1 MKANRLRL
9 EKKFDVIER
18 AGGIKLPH
26 MKSGSGISFTYWER
40 LNVIFSLPAFLFGF
54 VYYIYHGLWKK
65 SLILVAFCLASIELL
80 DIIFIRYPSIYELWY
95 GFSYLIT
102 PMVFA
107 LRANGDLY
115 TEYRL
120 NKNVNNSLWSDAMH
134 RLTRNKAAML
144 GACILILLITLAALA
159 PWIAPYSYSYQ
170 DLNLGASPPSADH
183 LLGTDVLG
191 RDLLSRILYGA
202 RISLLV
208 GFVATGVALVI
219 GVSWG
224 IIAGYAGGKVDSIM
238 MRIVDVLYGLPFII
252 FIILL
257 MVIFGRNLW
266 LLFGAIGAVEW
277 LTMARIVRGQVI
289 GLKNQE
295 FVMAAKAMGVSNLS
309 MFRRHLLPN
318 ILGPIAVYATLT
330 IPQVM
335 LLEGFLS
342 FLGLGIQ
349 PPMSS
354 WGTLIKD
361 GVESMEE
368 YSWLLIYPGLTFTI
382 TLFALNF
389 FGDGLRDAL
398 DPKTTDN

>member
-1 MKANRLRL
+1 MSQ
-9 EKKFDVIER
+9 D
-18 AGGIKLPH
+18 
-26 MKSGSGISFTYWER
+26 S
-40 LNVIFSLPAFLFGF
+40 
-54 VYYIYHGLWKK
+54 
-65 SLILVAFCLASIELL
+65 
-80 DIIFIRYPSIYELWY
+80 
-95 GFSYLIT
+95 
-102 PMVFA
+102 
-107 LRANGDLY
+107 
-115 TEYRL
+115 
-120 NKNVNNSLWSDAMH
+120 SLWSDAWR
-134 RLTRNKAAML
+134 RLLANKAAL
-144 GACILILLITLAALA
+144 AGGIILLVLIFLAIFA
-159 PWIAPYSYSYQ
+159 PWIAPHSYAYQ
-170 DLNLGASPPSADH
+170 NLELGAQPPSVDF
-183 LLGTDVLG
+183 LLGTDTLG
-191 RDLLSRILYGA
+191 RDLFSRILYGA
-202 RISLLV
+202 RVSLLV

-224 IIAGYAGGKVDSIM
+224 IIAGYFGGRVDSVM

-257 MVIFGRNLW
+257 MVIFGRNIW

-277 LTMARIVRGQVI
+277 LTMARIVRGQVLTI
-289 GLKNQE
+289 KNQE
-295 FVMAAKAMGVSNLS
+295 YVLAAQAMGVTNMQ
-309 MFRRHLLPN
+309 MFRKHIFPN

-335 LLEGFLS
+335 LLEAFLS

-354 WGTLIKD
+354 WGTLIRY

-398 DPKTTDN
+398 DPKISSD

>member
-1 MKANRLRL
+1 MS
-9 EKKFDVIER
+9 
-18 AGGIKLPH
+18 
-26 MKSGSGISFTYWER
+26 KSAT
-40 LNVIFSLPAFLFGF
+40 
-54 VYYIYHGLWKK
+54 
-65 SLILVAFCLASIELL
+65 
-80 DIIFIRYPSIYELWY
+80 
-95 GFSYLIT
+95 
-102 PMVFA
+102 
-107 LRANGDLY
+107 
-115 TEYRL
+115 
-120 NKNVNNSLWSDAMH
+120 LWSDAIY
-134 RLTRNKAAML
+134 RLTRNKAAMF
-144 GACILILLITLAALA
+144 GAFILLILIASAALA
-159 PWIAPYSYSYQ
+159 PWIAPYSYSFQ
-170 DLNLGASPPSADH
+170 NLELGASPPSADH
-183 LLGTDVLG
+183 ILGTDVLA

-277 LTMARIVRGQVI
+277 LTMARIVRGQVM

-295 FVMAAKAMGVSNLS
+295 FVMAAKAMGVSNFS
-309 MFRRHLLPN
+309 MFRKHLLPN

-368 YSWLLIYPGLTFTI
+368 YSWLLIYPGITFTV

>member
-1 MKANRLRL
+1 MS
-9 EKKFDVIER
+9 
-18 AGGIKLPH
+18 
-26 MKSGSGISFTYWER
+26 KSST
-40 LNVIFSLPAFLFGF
+40 
-54 VYYIYHGLWKK
+54 
-65 SLILVAFCLASIELL
+65 
-80 DIIFIRYPSIYELWY
+80 
-95 GFSYLIT
+95 
-102 PMVFA
+102 
-107 LRANGDLY
+107 
-115 TEYRL
+115 
-120 NKNVNNSLWSDAMH
+120 LWSDAIY
-134 RLTRNKAAML
+134 RLTRNKAAMF
-144 GACILILLITLAALA
+144 GAFILFILILCAALA
-159 PWIAPYSYSYQ
+159 PWIAPYSYSFQ
-170 DLNLGASPPSADH
+170 NLELGASPPSAAH
-183 LLGTDVLG
+183 ILGTDVLG

-224 IIAGYAGGKVDSIM
+224 IVAGYAGGKIDSVM
-238 MRIVDVLYGLPFII
+238 MRIVDILYGLPFII

-295 FVMAAKAMGVSNLS
+295 FVMAAKAMGVSNFS
-309 MFRRHLLPN
+309 MFRKHLLPN

-368 YSWLLIYPGLTFTI
+368 YSWLLIYPGITFTI

>member
-1 MKANRLRL
+1 MSDN
-9 EKKFDVIER
+9 
-18 AGGIKLPH
+18 
-26 MKSGSGISFTYWER
+26 S
-40 LNVIFSLPAFLFGF
+40 
-54 VYYIYHGLWKK
+54 
-65 SLILVAFCLASIELL
+65 
-80 DIIFIRYPSIYELWY
+80 
-95 GFSYLIT
+95 
-102 PMVFA
+102 
-107 LRANGDLY
+107 
-115 TEYRL
+115 
-120 NKNVNNSLWSDAMH
+120 SLWSDAIG
-134 RLTRNKAAML
+134 RLLKNKAAMV
-144 GACILILLITLAALA
+144 GAIILIFLIGCAILA
-159 PWIAPYSYSYQ
+159 PVIAPYSYSFQ
-170 DLNLGASPPSADH
+170 DLDLGASPPSSEH
-183 LLGTDVLG
+183 LLGTDILG

-224 IIAGYAGGKVDSIM
+224 IVAGYFGGRVDQVM

-257 MVIFGRNLW
+257 MVIFGRNIW

-277 LTMARIVRGQVI
+277 LTMARIVRGQVMS
-289 GLKNQE
+289 LKNQE
-295 FVMAAKAMGVSNLS
+295 FVLAAQAMGVSNLS

-335 LLEGFLS
+335 LLESFLS

-361 GVESMEE
+361 GVEAMEE
-368 YSWLLIYPGLTFTI
+368 FSWLLIYPGITFTI

-398 DPKTTDN
+398 DPKTSDN

>member
-1 MKANRLRL
+1 MN
-9 EKKFDVIER
+9 
-18 AGGIKLPH
+18 
-26 MKSGSGISFTYWER
+26 S
-40 LNVIFSLPAFLFGF
+40 
-54 VYYIYHGLWKK
+54 
-65 SLILVAFCLASIELL
+65 
-80 DIIFIRYPSIYELWY
+80 
-95 GFSYLIT
+95 
-102 PMVFA
+102 
-107 LRANGDLY
+107 
-115 TEYRL
+115 
-120 NKNVNNSLWSDAMH
+120 NSLWSDALY
-134 RLTRNKAAML
+134 RLTRNKAAMF
-144 GACILILLITLAALA
+144 GGVIILLLIFLAIFA
-159 PWIAPYSYSYQ
+159 PWIAPYSYSEQ
-170 DLNLGASPPSADH
+170 NLFLGATPPSGDH
-183 LLGTDVLG
+183 LLGTDTLG

-202 RISLLV
+202 RISLMV
-208 GFVATGVALVI
+208 GFVATAVALVI

-224 IIAGYAGGKVDSIM
+224 LVAGYVGGKVDTFM

-257 MVIFGRNLW
+257 MVVFGRNLW
-266 LLFGAIGAVEW
+266 LLFIAIGAVEW
-277 LTMARIVRGQVI
+277 LTMARIVRGQVLS
-289 GLKNQE
+289 LKNQE
-295 FVMAAKAMGVSNLS
+295 FILAAQAMGVSNFS
-309 MFRRHLLPN
+309 MFKRHLLPN

-335 LLEGFLS
+335 LLESFLS

-398 DPKTTDN
+398 DPKTSDN

>member
-1 MKANRLRL
+1 MNNSSLWQDAIRRLIQNRAAM
-9 EKKFDVIER
+9 I
-18 AGGIKLPH
+18 GGI
-26 MKSGSGISFTYWER
+26 T
-40 LNVIFSLPAFLFGF
+40 
-54 VYYIYHGLWKK
+54 
-65 SLILVAFCLASIELL
+65 
-80 DIIFIRYPSIYELWY
+80 
-95 GFSYLIT
+95 
-102 PMVFA
+102 
-107 LRANGDLY
+107 
-115 TEYRL
+115 
-120 NKNVNNSLWSDAMH
+120 
-134 RLTRNKAAML
+134 ML
-144 GACILILLITLAALA
+144 LLIVLAIFA
-159 PWIAPYSYSYQ
+159 PWIAPFSYSYQ
-170 DLNLGASPPSADH
+170 NLDIGASPPSAEH

-191 RDLLSRILYGA
+191 RDLLSRLLYGA

-224 IIAGYAGGKVDSIM
+224 IIAGYFGGRIDSVM

-257 MVIFGRNLW
+257 MVIFGRNIW
-266 LLFGAIGAVEW
+266 LLFAAIGAVEW
-277 LTMARIVRGQVI
+277 LTMARIVRAQVI

-295 FVMAAKAMGVSNLS
+295 FVQAAQVMGVSNFS
-309 MFRRHLLPN
+309 MFRRHILPN

-335 LLEGFLS
+335 LLEAFLS

-354 WGTLIKD
+354 WGTLIRY

-368 YSWLLIYPGLTFTI
+368 HYWLLIYPGLTFTI

-398 DPKTTDN
+398 DPKTSDN

>member
-1 MKANRLRL
+1 MNNSSLWQDALRRLIQNRAAM
-9 EKKFDVIER
+9 I
-18 AGGIKLPH
+18 GGI
-26 MKSGSGISFTYWER
+26 T
-40 LNVIFSLPAFLFGF
+40 
-54 VYYIYHGLWKK
+54 
-65 SLILVAFCLASIELL
+65 
-80 DIIFIRYPSIYELWY
+80 
-95 GFSYLIT
+95 
-102 PMVFA
+102 
-107 LRANGDLY
+107 
-115 TEYRL
+115 
-120 NKNVNNSLWSDAMH
+120 
-134 RLTRNKAAML
+134 
-144 GACILILLITLAALA
+144 ILILIILAIFA
-159 PWIAPYSYSYQ
+159 PLIAPYSYSYQ
-170 DLNLGASPPSADH
+170 NLDIGASPPSGEH

-191 RDLLSRILYGA
+191 RDLLSRLLYGA

-224 IIAGYAGGKVDSIM
+224 IIAGYFGGKVDSVM

-257 MVIFGRNLW
+257 MVIFGRNIW
-266 LLFGAIGAVEW
+266 LLFAAIGAVEW
-277 LTMARIVRGQVI
+277 LTMARIVRAQVI

-295 FVMAAKAMGVSNLS
+295 FVQAAQVMGVSNFS
-309 MFRRHLLPN
+309 MFRRHILPN

-335 LLEGFLS
+335 LLEAFLS

-354 WGTLIKD
+354 WGTLIRY

-368 YSWLLIYPGLTFTI
+368 HYWLLIYPGLTFTI

-398 DPKTTDN
+398 DPKTSDN

>member
-1 MKANRLRL
+1 MS
-9 EKKFDVIER
+9 
-18 AGGIKLPH
+18 
-26 MKSGSGISFTYWER
+26 KSST
-40 LNVIFSLPAFLFGF
+40 
-54 VYYIYHGLWKK
+54 
-65 SLILVAFCLASIELL
+65 
-80 DIIFIRYPSIYELWY
+80 
-95 GFSYLIT
+95 
-102 PMVFA
+102 
-107 LRANGDLY
+107 
-115 TEYRL
+115 
-120 NKNVNNSLWSDAMH
+120 LWSDAIY
-134 RLTRNKAAML
+134 RLTRNKAAMF
-144 GACILILLITLAALA
+144 GAFILFILILCAALA
-159 PWIAPYSYSYQ
+159 PWIAPYSYSFQ
-170 DLNLGASPPSADH
+170 NLELGASPPSAAH

-224 IIAGYAGGKVDSIM
+224 IVAGYAGGKIDSVM
-238 MRIVDVLYGLPFII
+238 MRIVDILYGLPFII

-295 FVMAAKAMGVSNLS
+295 FVMAAKAMGVSNFS
-309 MFRRHLLPN
+309 MFRKHLLPN

-368 YSWLLIYPGLTFTI
+368 YSWLLIYPGITFTI

>member
-1 MKANRLRL
+1 MNNSSLWQDAIRRLIQNRAAM
-9 EKKFDVIER
+9 I
-18 AGGIKLPH
+18 GGI
-26 MKSGSGISFTYWER
+26 T
-40 LNVIFSLPAFLFGF
+40 VI
-54 VYYIYHGLWKK
+54 
-65 SLILVAFCLASIELL
+65 
-80 DIIFIRYPSIYELWY
+80 
-95 GFSYLIT
+95 
-102 PMVFA
+102 
-107 LRANGDLY
+107 
-115 TEYRL
+115 
-120 NKNVNNSLWSDAMH
+120 
-134 RLTRNKAAML
+134 
-144 GACILILLITLAALA
+144 ILIVLAIFA

-170 DLNLGASPPSADH
+170 NLDLGASPPSAEH

-191 RDLLSRILYGA
+191 RDLLSRLLYGA

-224 IIAGYAGGKVDSIM
+224 IVAGYFGGRVDSVM

-257 MVIFGRNLW
+257 MVIFGRNIW
-266 LLFGAIGAVEW
+266 LLFAAIGAVEW
-277 LTMARIVRGQVI
+277 LTMARIVRAQVI

-295 FVMAAKAMGVSNLS
+295 FVQAAQVMGVGNLS
-309 MFRRHLLPN
+309 MFRRHILPN

-335 LLEGFLS
+335 LLEAFLS

-354 WGTLIKD
+354 WGTLIRY

-368 YSWLLIYPGLTFTI
+368 HYWLLIYPGLTFTI

-398 DPKTTDN
+398 DPKTSDN

>member
-1 MKANRLRL
+1 MNNSSLWQDAIRRLIQNRAAM
-9 EKKFDVIER
+9 I
-18 AGGIKLPH
+18 GGI
-26 MKSGSGISFTYWER
+26 T
-40 LNVIFSLPAFLFGF
+40 
-54 VYYIYHGLWKK
+54 
-65 SLILVAFCLASIELL
+65 ILL
-80 DIIFIRYPSIYELWY
+80 
-95 GFSYLIT
+95 
-102 PMVFA
+102 
-107 LRANGDLY
+107 
-115 TEYRL
+115 
-120 NKNVNNSLWSDAMH
+120 
-134 RLTRNKAAML
+134 
-144 GACILILLITLAALA
+144 LILLAIFA

-170 DLNLGASPPSADH
+170 NLDIGASPPSAEH

-191 RDLLSRILYGA
+191 RDLLSRLLYGA

-224 IIAGYAGGKVDSIM
+224 IIAGYFGGRIDSVM

-257 MVIFGRNLW
+257 MVIFGRNIW
-266 LLFGAIGAVEW
+266 LLFAAIGAVEW
-277 LTMARIVRGQVI
+277 LTMARIVRAQVI

-295 FVMAAKAMGVSNLS
+295 FVQAAQVMGVSNFS
-309 MFRRHLLPN
+309 MFRRHILPN

-335 LLEGFLS
+335 LLEAFLS

-354 WGTLIKD
+354 WGTLIRY

-368 YSWLLIYPGLTFTI
+368 HYWLLIYPGLTFTI

-398 DPKTTDN
+398 DPKTSDN

>member
-1 MKANRLRL
+1 M
-9 EKKFDVIER
+9 
-18 AGGIKLPH
+18 
-26 MKSGSGISFTYWER
+26 
-40 LNVIFSLPAFLFGF
+40 FG
-54 VYYIYHGLWKK
+54 
-65 SLILVAFCLASIELL
+65 A
-80 DIIFIRYPSIYELWY
+80 
-95 GFSYLIT
+95 
-102 PMVFA
+102 
-107 LRANGDLY
+107 
-115 TEYRL
+115 
-120 NKNVNNSLWSDAMH
+120 
-134 RLTRNKAAML
+134 
-144 GACILILLITLAALA
+144 LILLILIISAALA
-159 PWIAPYSYSYQ
+159 PWIAPYSYSFQ
-170 DLNLGASPPSADH
+170 NLELGASPPSADH
-183 LLGTDVLG
+183 ILGTDVLG

-277 LTMARIVRGQVI
+277 LTMARIVRGQVM

-295 FVMAAKAMGVSNLS
+295 FVMAAKAMGVSNFS
-309 MFRRHLLPN
+309 MFRKHLLPN

-368 YSWLLIYPGLTFTI
+368 YSWLLIYPGITFTI

>member
-1 MKANRLRL
+1 M
-9 EKKFDVIER
+9 
-18 AGGIKLPH
+18 
-26 MKSGSGISFTYWER
+26 S
-40 LNVIFSLPAFLFGF
+40 
-54 VYYIYHGLWKK
+54 
-65 SLILVAFCLASIELL
+65 
-80 DIIFIRYPSIYELWY
+80 
-95 GFSYLIT
+95 
-102 PMVFA
+102 
-107 LRANGDLY
+107 
-115 TEYRL
+115 
-120 NKNVNNSLWSDAMH
+120 NSSTLWSDAIY
-134 RLTRNKAAML
+134 RLTRNKAAMF
-144 GACILILLITLAALA
+144 GAFILLILIACAALA
-159 PWIAPYSYSYQ
+159 PWIAPYSYSFQ
-170 DLNLGASPPSADH
+170 NLELGASPPSAAH
-183 LLGTDVLG
+183 ILGTDVLG

-224 IIAGYAGGKVDSIM
+224 IIAGYAGGRVDSIM

-277 LTMARIVRGQVI
+277 LTMARIVRGQVM

-295 FVMAAKAMGVSNLS
+295 FVMAAKAMGVSNIS

-368 YSWLLIYPGLTFTI
+368 FSWLLIYPGITFTI

-398 DPKTTDN
+398 DPKTSDN

>member
-1 MKANRLRL
+1 M
-9 EKKFDVIER
+9 
-18 AGGIKLPH
+18 
-26 MKSGSGISFTYWER
+26 SQGS
-40 LNVIFSLPAFLFGF
+40 
-54 VYYIYHGLWKK
+54 
-65 SLILVAFCLASIELL
+65 
-80 DIIFIRYPSIYELWY
+80 
-95 GFSYLIT
+95 
-102 PMVFA
+102 
-107 LRANGDLY
+107 
-115 TEYRL
+115 
-120 NKNVNNSLWSDAMH
+120 SLWSDAWR
-134 RLTRNKAAML
+134 RLLANKAAVA
-144 GACILILLITLAALA
+144 GGIILLILIFLAIFA
-159 PWIAPYSYSYQ
+159 PWIAPHSYSYQ
-170 DLNLGASPPSADH
+170 NLELGAQPPSGNF
-183 LLGTDVLG
+183 LLGTDTLG
-191 RDLLSRILYGA
+191 RDLFSRILYGA
-202 RISLLV
+202 RVSLLV

-224 IIAGYAGGKVDSIM
+224 IIAGYFGGRIDSVM

-257 MVIFGRNLW
+257 MVIFGRNIW

-277 LTMARIVRGQVI
+277 LTMARIVRGQVLTI
-289 GLKNQE
+289 KNQE
-295 FVMAAKAMGVSNLS
+295 YVLAAQAMGVTNIQ
-309 MFRRHLLPN
+309 MFRKHIFPN

-335 LLEGFLS
+335 LLEAFLS

-354 WGTLIKD
+354 WGTLIRY

-398 DPKTTDN
+398 DPKISPD

>member
-1 MKANRLRL
+1 MNNSSLWQDAVRRLTQNRAAM
-9 EKKFDVIER
+9 I
-18 AGGIKLPH
+18 GGITVLVL
-26 MKSGSGISFTYWER
+26 II
-40 LNVIFSLPAFLFGF
+40 LAIF
-54 VYYIYHGLWKK
+54 
-65 SLILVAFCLASIELL
+65 
-80 DIIFIRYPSIYELWY
+80 
-95 GFSYLIT
+95 
-102 PMVFA
+102 
-107 LRANGDLY
+107 
-115 TEYRL
+115 
-120 NKNVNNSLWSDAMH
+120 
-134 RLTRNKAAML
+134 
-144 GACILILLITLAALA
+144 A

-170 DLNLGASPPSADH
+170 NLDLGASPPSAEH

-191 RDLLSRILYGA
+191 RDLLSRLLYGA

-224 IIAGYAGGKVDSIM
+224 IIAGYFGGRVDSIM

-257 MVIFGRNLW
+257 MVIFGRNIW
-266 LLFGAIGAVEW
+266 LLFAAIGAVEW
-277 LTMARIVRGQVI
+277 LTMARIVRAQVI

-295 FVMAAKAMGVSNLS
+295 FVQAAQVMGVSNIS
-309 MFRRHLLPN
+309 MFRRHILPN
-318 ILGPIAVYATLT
+318 ILGPIAIYATLT

-335 LLEGFLS
+335 LLEAFLS

-354 WGTLIKD
+354 WGTLIRY

-368 YSWLLIYPGLTFTI
+368 YYWLLIYTGLTFTI

-398 DPKTTDN
+398 DPKTSDN

>member
-1 MKANRLRL
+1 MS
-9 EKKFDVIER
+9 
-18 AGGIKLPH
+18 
-26 MKSGSGISFTYWER
+26 KSST
-40 LNVIFSLPAFLFGF
+40 
-54 VYYIYHGLWKK
+54 
-65 SLILVAFCLASIELL
+65 
-80 DIIFIRYPSIYELWY
+80 
-95 GFSYLIT
+95 
-102 PMVFA
+102 
-107 LRANGDLY
+107 
-115 TEYRL
+115 
-120 NKNVNNSLWSDAMH
+120 LWSDAIY
-134 RLTRNKAAML
+134 RLTRNKAAMF
-144 GACILILLITLAALA
+144 GAFILFVLILCAALA
-159 PWIAPYSYSYQ
+159 PWIAPYSYSFQ
-170 DLNLGASPPSADH
+170 NLELGASPPSAAH
-183 LLGTDVLG
+183 ILGTDVLG

-208 GFVATGVALVI
+208 GFVETGVALVI

-224 IIAGYAGGKVDSIM
+224 IVAGYAGGKVDSIM

-295 FVMAAKAMGVSNLS
+295 FVMAAKAMGVSNIS
-309 MFRRHLLPN
+309 MFRKHLLPN

>member
-1 MKANRLRL
+1 MNNSSLWQDAIRRLIQNRAAM
-9 EKKFDVIER
+9 I
-18 AGGIKLPH
+18 GGI
-26 MKSGSGISFTYWER
+26 T
-40 LNVIFSLPAFLFGF
+40 
-54 VYYIYHGLWKK
+54 
-65 SLILVAFCLASIELL
+65 ILL
-80 DIIFIRYPSIYELWY
+80 
-95 GFSYLIT
+95 
-102 PMVFA
+102 
-107 LRANGDLY
+107 
-115 TEYRL
+115 
-120 NKNVNNSLWSDAMH
+120 
-134 RLTRNKAAML
+134 
-144 GACILILLITLAALA
+144 LILLAIFA

-170 DLNLGASPPSADH
+170 NLDIGASPPSAEH

-191 RDLLSRILYGA
+191 RDLLSRLLYGA

-224 IIAGYAGGKVDSIM
+224 IIAGYFGGRIDSVM

-257 MVIFGRNLW
+257 MVIFGRNIW
-266 LLFGAIGAVEW
+266 LLFAAIGAVEW
-277 LTMARIVRGQVI
+277 LTMARIVRAQVI

-295 FVMAAKAMGVSNLS
+295 FVQAAQVMGVSNFS
-309 MFRRHLLPN
+309 MFRRHILPN

-335 LLEGFLS
+335 LLEAFLS

-354 WGTLIKD
+354 WGPLIRY

-368 YSWLLIYPGLTFTI
+368 HYWLLIYPGLTFTI

-398 DPKTTDN
+398 DPKTSDN

>member
-1 MKANRLRL
+1 M
-9 EKKFDVIER
+9 
-18 AGGIKLPH
+18 
-26 MKSGSGISFTYWER
+26 SQSS
-40 LNVIFSLPAFLFGF
+40 
-54 VYYIYHGLWKK
+54 
-65 SLILVAFCLASIELL
+65 
-80 DIIFIRYPSIYELWY
+80 
-95 GFSYLIT
+95 
-102 PMVFA
+102 
-107 LRANGDLY
+107 
-115 TEYRL
+115 
-120 NKNVNNSLWSDAMH
+120 SLWSDAIR
-134 RLTRNKAAML
+134 RLFKNKAAVA
-144 GACILILLITLAALA
+144 GAVVLIVLIVLAAFA
-159 PWIAPYSYSYQ
+159 PWIAPYPYAYQ
-170 DLNLGASPPSADH
+170 NLDLGASPPSSAH

-208 GFVATGVALVI
+208 GFIATTVALVI

-224 IIAGYAGGKVDSIM
+224 IIAGYAGGKVDSVM
-238 MRIVDVLYGLPFII
+238 MRVVDILYGLPFII

-266 LLFGAIGAVEW
+266 LLFLAIGAVEW
-277 LTMARIVRGQVI
+277 LTMARIVRAQVLS
-289 GLKNQE
+289 LKNQE
-295 FVMAAKAMGVSNLS
+295 FVLAAQAMGVSNFA
-309 MFRRHLLPN
+309 MFKRHLLPN
-318 ILGPIAVYATLT
+318 ILGPVAVYATLT

-335 LLEGFLS
+335 LLESFLS

-398 DPKTTDN
+398 DPKTSE